1 MKYIANVISKSKKHK
16 FNEFINVTNS
26 YKDIDHS
33 VPTLIVG
40 TEMVKSI
47 FGNDI
52 SYIDRKIDE
61 NTFWTY
67 SVTEKRSVNE
77 EDIEKFKNFV
87 LKSLKK
93 NIIYDYINVLTIENT
108 NIEDIFKSLEK
119 KTNVFY
125 LFTDKMMYFSY
136 GDVVRGISLESCEYI
151 GWKKEDIIKK
161 ITSFTKNVTSIN
173 RLPSEIDNNFFKND
187 EILLTAMFCYLNR

>member
-1 MKYIANVISKSKKHK
+1 MKYIANVISKSKKYK
-16 FNEFINVTNS
+16 FNDFINVTNS

-52 SYIDRKIDE
+52 SYIDRKINE

-77 EDIEKFKNFV
+77 GDVENFKDFV

-93 NIIYDYINVLTIENT
+93 SISYKYINVLTIEN
-108 NIEDIFKSLEK
+108 ISLEDIFNSLVN
-119 KTNVFY
+119 KTNICY
-125 LFTDKMMYFSY
+125 LFTEKMLYFSY
-136 GDVVRGISLESCEYI
+136 NNVVRGISLDSCEYI
-151 GWKKEDIIKK
+151 GWRKEDIIKK
-161 ITSFTKNVTSIN
+161 ITSFTKNVTSIY
-173 RLPSEIDNNFFKND
+173 RLPSEIDKNFFKND

>member
-1 MKYIANVISKSKKHK
+1 MKYIANVISKSKKYK
-16 FNEFINVTNS
+16 FNDFINVTNS

-47 FGNDI
+47 FGDNI
-52 SYIDRKIDE
+52 SYIDRKINE

-67 SVTEKRSVNE
+67 SVTEKRSINE
-77 EDIEKFKNFV
+77 EDVEKFKKFV

-93 NIIYDYINVLTIENT
+93 SISYNFINILTIENT
-108 NIEDIFKSLEK
+108 NLEDILTVLESKS
-119 KTNVFY
+119 NIFY

-136 GDVVRGISLESCEYI
+136 NNTVRGISLDSCEYI
-151 GWKKEDIIKK
+151 GWEKERIIKRVM
-161 ITSFTKNVTSIN
+161 TSNKNVTSIH
-173 RLPSEIDNNFFKND
+173 RLPSEIDKNFFKND
-187 EILLTAMFCYLNR
+187 EILLTAMFCYLNT